1 MLVGLALFCVS
12 LLQSLLG
19 KPMRRDLKFT
29 SRQIQPSCNFS
40 INPTESKRTISKRN
54 RKRLFWKGYS
64 VESPLLT
71 SEIAKYTPSPACLLM
86 LHFSAVRWGG
96 TLGRP
101 SARASAGSDRG
112 VCGVFSSRGS
122 VEGTGEGCGLL
133 QIRGGRAH

>member
-1 MLVGLALFCVS
+1 MLVTTLCATLETPFPWPRHSVSSLDLSTHTKIDLYLMLKMGSKLSVLFGLALLCVS

-19 KPMRRDLKFT
+19 KLMRRDLKFT

-71 SEIAKYTPSPACLLM
+71 SEIAKYTLL
-86 LHFSAVRWGG
+86 
-96 TLGRP
+96 
-101 SARASAGSDRG
+101 
-112 VCGVFSSRGS
+112 VC
-122 VEGTGEGCGLL
+122 
-133 QIRGGRAH
+133 